1 MAQRDYSK
9 NINMSS
15 PAERKRQDK
24 AKRQYPG
31 GVSIPVNLPTNYK
44 KGKDKQCVGC
54 KFFVE
59 NNCSNWNAEVKSEYV
74 CNSWAL
80 EIFNTLKL
88 ETEQYAAKSLRDSI
102 NTNFSEF
109 VKPPIDEDIEQFFQ
123 IYKEIFYDIPKRGEQ
138 SHTKLIEDS
147 KDYVENYVDPKDTTI
162 TILSNKIEAL
172 QEQIQDEFQTQS
184 HPFYPDG
191 SLLCIPSGGTTPL
204 GAGGIG
210 IMQSGAFRP
219 IAYWSL
225 WEAWRDANPNF
236 HNADG
241 SLKKNEEYLYLFE
254 DDSFKV
260 GMRMGPPITS
270 IEGFNEYNVAEPTDV
285 LTFNNLKNSMESQS
299 LDLAQIEILRQLLNT
314 IAETAPET
322 ASQSNQSFSNTNVDQ
337 NYSSP
342 NNTSAASPSIK
353 NIY

>member
-54 KFFVE
+54 KFFIE
-59 NNCSNWNAEVKSEYV
+59 NNCSNWKAEVKSEYV

-80 EIFNTLKL
+80 QIFNTLKL
-88 ETEQYAAKSLRDSI
+88 ETEHYAAKSLRDSI

-147 KDYVENYVDPKDTTI
+147 KDYIENYVDPKDTTI

-172 QEQIQDEFQTQS
+172 QERIQEEFQTQS

-191 SLLCIPSGGTTPL
+191 SILCVP
-204 GAGGIG
+204 AGQPGQQIG
-210 IMQSGAFRP
+210 IMQNGLYRKM
-219 IAYWSL
+219 IWGV
-225 WEAWRDANPNF
+225 WEVWRDANPNF
-236 HNADG
+236 HDAFG
-241 SLKKNEEYLYLFE
+241 SLKPNEEYLYLFE
-254 DDSFKV
+254 DDSFLTT
-260 GMRMGPPITS
+260 MGRGIPINH
-270 IEGFNEYNVAEPTDV
+270 IDDFNDYNIAEPTNI
-285 LTFNNLKNSMESQS
+285 LNFNSLKNSMESQS

-314 IAETAPET
+314 IAETAP
-322 ASQSNQSFSNTNVDQ
+322 QSNQSFSNTNVDQ
-337 NYSSP
+337 NYSGQGNSNQALTSP
-342 NNTSAASPSIK
+342 YRP
-353 NIY
+353 

>member
-9 NINMSS
+9 NINISS

-31 GVSIPVNLPTNYK
+31 GISIPVNLPTNYK

-184 HPFYPDG
+184 HPFYSDG
-191 SLLCIPSGGTTPL
+191 SILHVGSTY
-204 GAGGIG
+204 IG
-210 IMQSGAFRP
+210 IMQNGRRRR
-219 IAYWSL
+219 ILWST
-225 WEAWRDANPNF
+225 WQAWRAANPLYQ
-236 HNADG
+236 NADG
-241 SLKKNEEYLYLFE
+241 SSKTWAEFAYNFE
-254 DDSFKV
+254 SMEGILTIPAGTDINTLDD
-260 GMRMGPPITS
+260 
-270 IEGFNEYNVAEPTDV
+270 FNDYNIAEPTNV
-285 LTFNNLKNSMESQS
+285 LNFNSLKNSMESQS